1 MFDVVIIGSGPAGI
15 SASIYAKRAGLK
27 ALTLEQNPI
36 SGGQVLN
43 TYEVD
48 NYPGL
53 SGINGFDMGMKFREH
68 ADKLGCEF
76 QNAAVSRVRE
86 VSAGEERGFILETDE
101 GEIFTRTVVAAM
113 GAVHAKLQVPGEEEF
128 AGKGVSY
135 CATCDGAFFRGKVT
149 AVVGGGDVAV
159 EDAIFLAR
167 SCEKVYLIHRRDE
180 LRAADILQKE
190 LKALPNIEILWN
202 TVVKE
207 IAGEEK
213 AQSLTLEDT
222 RTGVRR
228 SLAADGVF
236 IAVGIVPSGDLMKDM
251 VDCDEQGY
259 FLAGEECATSVPGIF
274 VAGDLRKKKLRQVV
288 TAVADG
294 ANAIASVLDYL
305 RSMI

>member
-1 MFDVVIIGSGPAGI
+1 MR
-15 SASIYAKRAGLK
+15 K
-27 ALTLEQNPI
+27 
-36 SGGQVLN
+36 
-43 TYEVD
+43 
-48 NYPGL
+48 
-53 SGINGFDMGMKFREH
+53 
-68 ADKLGCEF
+68 
-76 QNAAVSRVRE
+76 
-86 VSAGEERGFILETDE
+86 VSAGEESGFILETSE

-135 CATCDGAFFRGKVT
+135 CATCDGAFFRGKMT

-207 IAGEEK
+207 ISGEEK

-251 VDCDEQGY
+251 VDHDEQGY